1 MAVPNS
7 QMKTRLNAIVDSE
20 VLERVKDKIAYQR
33 KNNIDRRI
41 SVPLPGPYL
50 SESAQINDPAIYQ
63 ANIENF
69 FGLAKVP
76 VGLIGPLKVNGP
88 YANAESVYVPLATT
102 EGALVAS
109 YNRGAKVISMSGGA
123 NVLCLSEAISRSPGF
138 IFKGQFESAQ
148 FVAWVS
154 ENFDLLK
161 DIVRTTTRF
170 GYLED
175 FDTKIDGKYVWI
187 NFKFTSGDA
196 AGQNMV
202 TIATDAICQYMDHF
216 SPIRPRKWYI
226 EGNLSGDKKATR
238 RSQYSGRGKH
248 MLAEVTVPRRIVER
262 FLHTSPEDIVEYT
275 QMAMVGGIHS
285 GSIGVNGHMA
295 NALSALFIACGQD
308 AACVVESS
316 TGSSKAE
323 LTEEG
328 DLYVSITIPNLIVG
342 TVGGGTHLPT
352 QKECLELMG
361 CFGKDKS
368 KRFAE
373 ICAAT
378 VLCGEIS
385 IAAAIAAGHFT
396 KAHKK
401 YGRKYQSTKG
411 AARGHIIAPH

>member
-1 MAVPNS
+1 MAVPKS
-7 QMKTRLNAIVDSE
+7 QMKTRLNVSLDSE
-20 VLERVKDKIAYQR
+20 VLDRVNDKINFQTI
-33 KNNIDRRI
+33 NNKESKIP
-41 SVPLPGPYL
+41 VPLPGPYL
-50 SESAQINDPAIYQ
+50 SESAQIKDPAIYQ

-69 FGLAKVP
+69 FGLAKIP

-88 YANAESVYVPLATT
+88 YANAQSYYVPLATT

-123 NVLCLSEAISRSPGF
+123 NVLCLSESISRSPGF
-138 IFKGQFESAQ
+138 IFKGLFESAQ

-154 ENFDLLK
+154 ENFDVLK
-161 DIVRTTTRF
+161 DIAKTTTRF
-170 GYLED
+170 GHLED

-202 TIATDAICQYMDHF
+202 TIATDAICQYIDKF
-216 SPIRPRKWYI
+216 SPIRPHKWYI
-226 EGNLSGDKKATR
+226 EGNMSGDKKATR
-238 RSQYSGRGKH
+238 LSQYSGRGKH
-248 MLAEVTVPRRIVER
+248 MLAEVTVPHKIVER
-262 FLHTSPEDIVEYT
+262 FLHTSPKDIVEYS
-275 QMAMVGGIHS
+275 QMAMVGAMHS
-285 GSIGVNGHMA
+285 GSIGINGHMA

-308 AACVVESS
+308 AACVMESS

-368 KRFAE
+368 KKFAE

-378 VLCGEIS
+378 VLAGEIS
-385 IAAAIAAGHFT
+385 IAAAIVAGHFT
-396 KAHKK
+396 QAHKK
-401 YGRKYQSTKG
+401 YGRKYQSNKE
-411 AARGHIIAPH
+411 APRENIIASY